1 MAFAIL
7 NPKEARPVRGV
18 LFDMDGLVLDTET
31 LYCRF
36 WQEAAN
42 NLGFPM
48 THQQALGMRA
58 LNAQASDA
66 LLKSYFGPTVSYGP
80 VRQERIRLMD
90 AYIEKHGVEA
100 KPGIRELL
108 LFLEQQGIPKALA
121 TSSPMDRVRN
131 HLGPLGLLNRFDALC
146 SGYEVPHGKPEP
158 DIFLHAAG
166 KLNLNPKDCLVLEDS
181 PAGLLSARRAG
192 CLPVVIPDQD
202 QPDEKTLS
210 LCFAKADSLLDI
222 IDLLQA
228 L

>member
-1 MAFAIL
+1 MAFSIL
-7 NPKEARPVRGV
+7 KPEEARPVRGI

-42 NLGFPM
+42 ALGFPM

-66 LLKSYFGPTVSYGP
+66 LLKSYFGPTVTYEA
-80 VRQERIRLMD
+80 VRAERIRRMD
-90 AYIEKHGVEA
+90 AYIEEHGVEA

-108 LFLEQQGIPKALA
+108 RYLHEKEIPTALA
-121 TSSPMDRVRN
+121 TSSPMERVRK
-131 HLGPLGLLNRFDALC
+131 HLGPLGLLHQFDALC

-158 DIFLHAAG
+158 DIFLYAADSIR
-166 KLNLNPKDCLVLEDS
+166 LPPENCLVLEDS

-202 QPDEKTLS
+202 QPDADTLS
-210 LCFAKADSLLDI
+210 LCFGRADSLTDI
-222 IDLLQA
+222 LSLLES